1 MSVYFPISKFI
12 FLSNSCGRGD
22 FEKLEGRGGAVF
34 CIRQSALT
42 RPGESLS
49 PPLAGGSRVWA
60 SEHLFVSGC
69 EIVRELESFI
79 SLVSCW

>member
-34 CIRQSALT
+34 CIRQSALS
-42 RPGESLS
+42 RPEESLS
-49 PPLAGGSRVWA
+49 PPLALHTQPAGAGSGHQSICLCQDVRLSGSLRVLY
-60 SEHLFVSGC
+60 H
-69 EIVRELESFI
+69 
-79 SLVSCW
+79 